1 MYHFIED
8 KEFLKRMK
16 GLCSSIISQLVQSI
30 NSGTYMTVRADLVGS
45 GAKNLVTQNAN
56 EPIDLDYNIIIGT
69 KYVSLYTERDIKEYI
84 KKQFNKILRNNG
96 WGDCQESKS
105 VLSTKRRTFRK
116 GNKTEFSIDLA
127 IIYEDEN
134 GSYRLIHEKSGVV
147 SQDRYFWNKTPESKG
162 VAKKVTVLKSNN
174 LWLQVRETYLAKKNF
189 YLCHNDH
196 DHPSFIVYIETVNQ
210 VYYKYF
216 T

>member
-8 KEFLKRMK
+8 KEFLKRMR
-16 GLCSSIISQLVQSI
+16 GLCSGIINQLVQSI
-30 NSGTYMTVRADLVGS
+30 NSGTFMTVSADLVGS
-45 GAKNLVTQNAN
+45 GAKNLVTQNEN

-69 KYVSLYTERDIKEYI
+69 KYVDLYTERDIKEYI
-84 KKQFNKILRNNG
+84 RKQFNKILSKNG
-96 WGDCQESKS
+96 WGDCHDSKS
-105 VLSTKRRTFRK
+105 ALSTERRTFRK

-127 IIYEDEN
+127 IIFEDKN

-147 SQDRYFWNKTPESKG
+147 SLDRYFWNKAPKSKG
-162 VAKKVTVLKSNN
+162 LAKKVTVLKTNN
-174 LWLQVRETYLAKKNF
+174 LWLQVRDTYLAKKNF
-189 YLCHNDH
+189 YLCQNDH

-216 T
+216 S

>member
-8 KEFLKRMK
+8 KEFLKRMR
-16 GLCSSIISQLVQSI
+16 GLCSGIINQLVQSI
-30 NSGTYMTVRADLVGS
+30 NSGTFMTVGADLVGS

-69 KYVSLYTERDIKEYI
+69 KYVGLYTERDIKEYI
-84 KKQFNKILRNNG
+84 RKQFNKILSKNG
-96 WGDCQESKS
+96 WGDCHDSKS
-105 VLSTKRRTFRK
+105 ALSTERRTFRK

-127 IIYEDEN
+127 IIFEDKN

-147 SQDRYFWNKTPESKG
+147 SLDRYFWNKTPESKG
-162 VAKKVTVLKSNN
+162 LAKKVTVLKTNN
-174 LWLQVRETYLAKKNF
+174 LWLQVRDTYLAKKNF
-189 YLCHNDH
+189 YLCQNDH

-210 VYYKYF
+210 VYNKYF